1 MSTPVGKSRVR
12 EIVMTETKTVA
23 ALLQELNLSEDH
35 AVLVNG
41 ERQELTAI
49 LHEHDTVIVLPIIA
63 GG

>member
-1 MSTPVGKSRVR
+1 MSTPIGKNQVR
-12 EIVMTETKTVA
+12 EITITETKTVA
-23 ALLQELNLSEDH
+23 DLLHELDLVKDH

-49 LHEHDTVIVLPIIA
+49 LHENDIVIVLPIIA

>member
-1 MSTPVGKSRVR
+1 MSAPIGKSRVR

-23 ALLQELNLSEDH
+23 PLLQELSLSEDH

-41 ERQELTAI
+41 ERQDLNAI
-49 LHEHDTVIVLPIIA
+49 LHENDTVIVLPIIA